1 MKKKALITG
10 ITGQDG
16 PYLAKL
22 LLEKDYKVFGLL
34 PRRSKQDFYNL
45 DFLGIK
51 DDVEYLVG
59 DITDYNCML
68 KVISKVKPE
77 EIYNLAAQSFVG
89 NSWDLSSVTTDVNAM
104 GPLNILNAI
113 RVVNKKIK
121 FYQASTSELYGNSD
135 ERIQNENTKFQPS
148 SPYAIAK
155 LHAYWTTINFRKSY
169 NMFCSNGILFNHE
182 SPLRGIEFVTRKIS
196 DGVAQIFYGKKESI
210 SLGNIDSKRDWGF
223 AGDYVEAMWLMM
235 QNKKSDDYVIA
246 TNKQY
251 SIKDFLKI
259 SFNEIGI
266 LDWEKYIKIDENFK
280 RPVDVTSL
288 RGNYDKAKIN
298 LGWTPKTSFK
308 ELVKMMVREDLN
320 RHKKTG
326 SKIKIISNIRNKES
340 LKIPHLAKRVSA

>member
-34 PRRSKQDFYNL
+34 PRRSKQDFCNL

-326 SKIKIISNIRNKES
+326 SKIKIISNIKNKGS
-340 LKIPHLAKRVSA
+340 LKIPHLTKRVSA